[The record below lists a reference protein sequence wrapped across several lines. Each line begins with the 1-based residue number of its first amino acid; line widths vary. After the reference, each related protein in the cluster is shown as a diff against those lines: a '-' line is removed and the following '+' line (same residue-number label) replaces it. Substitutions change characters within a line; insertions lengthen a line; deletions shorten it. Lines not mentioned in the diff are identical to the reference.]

1 MTAEVAIANAT
12 AVALAADSAVT
23 IGGQKIYNSALKVF
37 SLSKVAPVGVMIYGN
52 AQLLDVPWEVLIKTF
67 RETLGNRTLPSL
79 SDYAQQFIIYV
90 SEHTEFFPATSQ
102 SHWMDSNVR
111 GYYQLIREQF
121 LKDIQA
127 RFEEADRDI
136 PNTELLDAFSG
147 KVDEHRKLL
156 SDKNFA
162 DNLDKKFESQFRKRH
177 AAKLKTIRDE
187 VFEQLP
193 ITPALSR
200 KLNDIAVFLHSRKV
214 YSNNLSGVVLA
225 GYGDKEIYPRI
236 ISYDVEGIV
245 DDTLKYALNE
255 SKSGEIRGGSDCNII
270 PFAQDDMVATF
281 MNGVSPEIL
290 NFLSSYLTEA
300 FKRLPEVF
308 SFDGMTEVQKRT
320 AEKASAEVLDGF
332 FENLQSHLRDSHIS
346 PVLNMV
352 TVLPKDELAEMA
364 ESLVNLTAFKRRMTD
379 SFETVGGP
387 IDVAIISKGDGLV
400 WVKRKHY
407 FPSQLNQHFFRNYF
421 RGIGDGKESDE

>member
-52 AQLLDVPWEVLIKTF
+52 AQLMDVPWEVLIKTF
-67 RETLGNRTLPSL
+67 REQLGNKTLPLL
-79 SDYAQQFIIYV
+79 SDYAQQFISYV
-90 SEHTEFFPATSQ
+90 SEHTEFFPPASQ
-102 SHWMDSNVR
+102 SHWMESNTR
-111 GYYQLIREQF
+111 GYYQLIRDEF
-121 LKDIQA
+121 LKDIQT
-127 RFEEADRDI
+127 RFEETDGDI
-136 PNTELLDAFSG
+136 PDSVLLAAFVS
-147 KVDEHRKLL
+147 KVDEHRKTL
-156 SDKNFA
+156 SDKAFV
-162 DNLDKKFESQFRKRH
+162 DGLSKEFESNFRKKHVAR
-177 AAKLKTIRDE
+177 LKKIRGE
-187 VFEQLP
+187 VFEQMP
-193 ITPALSR
+193 ISSSVAR
-200 KLNDIAVFLHSRKV
+200 KLNDIAVFLHSRKF
-214 YSNNLSGVVLA
+214 YSANLSGVVLA
-225 GYGDKEIYPRI
+225 GYGENEIYPQVVA
-236 ISYDVEGIV
+236 YDVEGVV

-255 SKSGEIRGGSDCNII
+255 SKSGGINGGSDCRII

-281 MNGVSPEIL
+281 MNGMNPEIL

-300 FKRLPEVF
+300 FKRLPEIF
-308 SFDGMTEVQKRT
+308 SVDGMTEKQKSEAT
-320 AEKASAEVLDGF
+320 KASDDVLDGF
-332 FENLQSHLRDSHIS
+332 FSNLRGHLREAHIS
-346 PVLNMV
+346 PILNMV

-407 FPSQLNQHFFRNYF
+407 FPNELNQHFFMNYF
-421 RGIGDGKESDE
+421 RGIENGKASDE